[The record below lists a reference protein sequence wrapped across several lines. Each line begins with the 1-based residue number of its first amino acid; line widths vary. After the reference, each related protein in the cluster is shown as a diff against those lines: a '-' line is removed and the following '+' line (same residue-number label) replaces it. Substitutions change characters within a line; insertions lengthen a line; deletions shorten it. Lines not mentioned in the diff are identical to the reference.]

1 MSAVEHGFKAEVQ
14 QLLDL
19 MIHSIYSDRE
29 VFLRELVSN
38 AADALDKVRFL
49 EVTRPDLVAAATE
62 NPGVRIEIDADAKT
76 ITIEDDGVGMTQDEV
91 VQNLGT
97 IAHSGTKAFAQKLAE
112 ARKEGDSEGS
122 PDLIGQF
129 GIGFYAAFMVARQ
142 VDVETRSAEPD
153 ASAVRWSSEGNGTY
167 TLDGGDREHRGTRI
181 TLHLRSDA
189 DEFADKTRLSSIV
202 RKYSNF
208 VSWPV
213 MVDSATDEE
222 DAEQAND
229 GKALWRSRPSEVS
242 DDEANAFYKQVSGD
256 WNDPGLTIHFHV
268 DTPLQYSAMLFVPK
282 QRPYDL
288 FIPNIDRGPRLYAK
302 RVLITEHA
310 KGLLP
315 DWMRFVSGVVDS
327 EDISLNV
334 SREMVQQT
342 PILQKIGDALQKRV
356 LKELGKLLRSKGD
369 EETKE
374 KNRALYEEIWE
385 AFGLLLKEGY
395 YHSGPDTRDR
405 LKPLMLFNTRAAED
419 ADELITLEEYVEEM
433 EEGQDAIWYITAESR
448 EAALRNPALEAFAKK
463 GWDVLLLTDPVDEWM
478 LSALSEYEGT
488 PLKSVSRGELDLDED
503 EDEDKADLT
512 GLLPWM
518 EQTLSGQVAGVRRS
532 VRLTDSAAVLVD
544 DDNGI
549 SANMQR
555 ILKQANQAAPP
566 SQRILEVN
574 PGHPLIK
581 NLATLQEAG
590 KEDVARPL
598 TELVL
603 DGARLLDGSL
613 DEPAAMGKRV
623 QSLLEQFAAQAV
635 GTPPPA

>member
-49 EVTRPDLVAAATE
+49 QVTRSDLVPAASDD
-62 NPGVRIEIDADAKT
+62 PGIRVTVDADAKT
-76 ITIEDDGVGMTQDEV
+76 VTIEDDGVGMTEDEV

-97 IAHSGTKAFAQKLAE
+97 IAHSGTKEFAKKLAE
-112 ARKEGDSEGS
+112 ARKEGTDEAA

-129 GIGFYAAFMVARQ
+129 GIGFYSAFMVARQ
-142 VDVETRSAEPD
+142 VEVVTRSAEPD
-153 ASAVRWSSEGNGTY
+153 AAAVHWSSEGAGTY
-167 TLDGGDREHRGTRI
+167 TLEAGEREHRGTTI

-189 DEFADKTRLSSIV
+189 DDYADKARLASIV
-202 RKYSNF
+202 RRYSNF
-208 VSWPV
+208 VSWPILV
-213 MVDSATDEE
+213 GQADSEE
-222 DAEQAND
+222 APEQANE
-229 GKALWRSRPSEVS
+229 GKALWRMRPSEV
-242 DDEANAFYKQVSGD
+242 DEEQANAFYKQLTGD
-256 WNDPGLTIHFHV
+256 WEEPALTIHFKV
-268 DTPLQYSAMLFVPK
+268 DTPLQYSAMLFVPRK
-282 QRPYDL
+282 RPYDL

-342 PILQKIGDALQKRV
+342 PILQKIGDALRKRV
-356 LKELGKLLRSKGD
+356 IKEMGKLLSGKGD
-369 EETKE
+369 KETQD
-374 KNRALYEEIWE
+374 KNRETYEAIWE
-385 AFGLLLKEGY
+385 AFGVLLKEGY

-405 LKPLMLFNTRAAED
+405 LKKLLMFNTRSAED
-419 ADELITLEEYVEEM
+419 ADELVTLDEYKAEM
-433 EEGQDAIWYITAESR
+433 DEDQDAIWYITAESR
-448 EAALRNPALEAFAKK
+448 ESALRNPALEAFDQK

-478 LSALSEYEGT
+478 VSVFSEYDGT

-503 EDEDKADLT
+503 EDDEDKADLT

-518 EQTLSGQVAGVRRS
+518 EEALQGRVAGVRRS
-532 VRLTDSAAVLVD
+532 ARLTDSAAVLVD
-544 DDNGI
+544 AEDGI
-549 SANMQR
+549 SSNMER
-555 ILKQANQAAPP
+555 ILKQANQTVPS
-566 SQRILEVN
+566 SQRILEIN

-581 NLATLQEAG
+581 NLAALQEKGAN
-590 KEDVARPL
+590 DVARPL

-603 DGARLLDGSL
+603 DQARLLDGSL

-623 QSLLEQFAAQAV
+623 QALLEQVAAQAV
-635 GTPPPA
+635 SG

>member
-49 EVTRPDLVAAATE
+49 EVTRSDLVGAGTE
-62 NPGVRIEIDADAKT
+62 TPGVRVEIDADAKT
-76 ITIEDDGVGMTQDEV
+76 VTIEDDGVGMTEDEV
-91 VQNLGT
+91 VQYLGT
-97 IAHSGTKAFAQKLAE
+97 IAHSGTKEFAKKLAE
-112 ARKEGDSEGS
+112 ARQEGTDEGA

-129 GIGFYAAFMVARQ
+129 GIGFYSAFMVARQ
-142 VDVETRSAEPD
+142 VDVQTRSAEPD
-153 ASAVRWSSEGNGTY
+153 AKPVAWSSEGAGTY
-167 TLDGGDREHRGTRI
+167 TLGEGDREHRGTRI

-189 DEFADKTRLSSIV
+189 DEFADKGRLSSII

-208 VSWPV
+208 VSWPILV
-213 MVDSATDEE
+213 GDAGSEE
-222 DAEQAND
+222 APDQANE
-229 GKALWRSRPSEVS
+229 GKALWRMRPSEV
-242 DDEANAFYKQVSGD
+242 DDEQANAFYKQLSGD
-256 WNDPGLTIHFHV
+256 WEDPALTVHFKV
-268 DTPLQYSAMLFVPK
+268 DTPLQYSAMLFVPRR
-282 QRPYDL
+282 QPYNL

-342 PILQKIGDALQKRV
+342 PVLQKIGEALQKRV
-356 LKELGKLLRSKGD
+356 IKELGRLLAKKGD
-369 EETKE
+369 EETQQ
-374 KNRALYEEIWE
+374 KNRETYETIWE
-385 AFGLLLKEGY
+385 AFGTLIKEGY

-405 LKPLMLFNTRAAED
+405 LKDLLLFNTRAAED
-419 ADELITLEEYVEEM
+419 GDELITLAEYVEEM
-433 EEGQDAIWYITAESR
+433 EEDQDAIWYITAESR
-448 EAALRNPALEAFAKK
+448 EAALRNPSLEAFDKK

-478 LSALSEYEGT
+478 ISAFSEFEGK
-488 PLKSVSRGELDLDED
+488 PLKSVSRGELELDDED
-503 EDEDKADLT
+503 DDTDKADLT

-518 EQTLSGQVAGVRRS
+518 EETLSGRVAGVRKS

-544 DDNGI
+544 SDDGI
-549 SANMQR
+549 SSNMER
-555 ILKQANQAAPP
+555 ILKQANQGGMMP
-566 SQRILEVN
+566 SSRRILEIN

-581 NLATLQEAG
+581 NLAALQEKGAM
-590 KEDVARPL
+590 EVAAPL
-598 TELVL
+598 TELLL
-603 DGARLLDGSL
+603 DEARLLDGSL

-623 QSLLEQFAAQAV
+623 QALLERVAEQAV
-635 GTPPPA
+635 QG